1 MAKGIYVGATKEET
15 LVPFTSNP
23 APIIWTN
30 SSDGKTAT
38 GANDYGNWEVVTTNG
53 TSSYPASQAVDGN
66 ASTYWAGIAS
76 GSDTETSSLRLS
88 LPDGVSINPTQITVQ
103 HNRCGNSSNLAKL
116 IGYTAD
122 GEKVE
127 LGTLARHT
135 SNKSETFTIS
145 ADKYYTEFELLL
157 YRYSNSYVT
166 QYIYDFKIDTGTL
179 KLPIPQNNIARKV
192 TKAYVG
198 VDSKLPNLVVNGDF
212 SNGLEGWTPL
222 YKNYLTASVFEDGY
236 QGKCVS
242 LETIEDKTYSYN
254 MFINYLTNY
263 TFIENHIYYASV
275 YVKSDIEKQIRIC
288 TNSENNEGD
297 RYWLIY
303 KEFTANTSWQ
313 KISGLGTSEGNSNE
327 GYVAVDFQGAPKNT
341 FYVDCFELYDLT
353 EIFGAGNEPTQEW
366 CDANLDT
373 VIGKGIA
380 RKVKKGYI
388 GVNGVAQLFY
398 ENLTLTST
406 TVSTATMRLNSFSS
420 GAKTLTGYISGLS
433 NAYKPTVTWTTT
445 ASNGFVMANHYDD
458 TAEAI
463 AFTIFVNGSSKTTS
477 LSNINT
483 RLASTTYDS
492 DTYMLIGGT
501 SECTGTYSATIL
513 IDFGIARSFTIN
525 QKSPTGTGHTGKLTC
540 YVSSDN
546 STWTTLSSGS
556 KATNKRYCKIVLTNL
571 EALEAYPWSYFYF
584 SNITDWVYQ

>member
-23 APIIWTN
+23 APTTGWTTD
-30 SSDGKTAT
+30 SAQISTAT
-38 GANDYGNWEVVTTNG
+38 NDYGQWRIAATNG
-53 TSSYPASQAVDGN
+53 STTSSEAIYQAVDGDT
-66 ASTYWAGIAS
+66 STCWKGLATS
-76 GSDTETSSLRLS
+76 SDSATSSLRLS

-103 HNRCGNSSNLAKL
+103 HNRCGNSSNSAKL

-127 LGTLARHT
+127 LGALARHT

-157 YRYSNSYVT
+157 YRYSSSYLI

-179 KLPIPQNNIARKV
+179 KLPIPQSNIAHKV

-198 VDSKLPNLVVNGDF
+198 VAEQLVQGDIIPKTWTEVEKALSYVAEDGTKLIASDVSTT
-212 SNGLEGWTPL
+212 SNSAMVAKNACDGHLEGTYGRWQSGSNTSEHWLKLEFPETITITKMGILISEYDRVANAVIQGSNNDSSWTTLSSSLPFYAWTSTPTSL
-222 YKNYLTASVFEDGY
+222 DEVTILNPAPYKYYRVYITNATSYVEIREWQVSEYLT
-236 QGKCVS
+236 KP
-242 LETIEDKTYSYN
+242 N
-254 MFINYLTNY
+254 
-263 TFIENHIYYASV
+263 
-275 YVKSDIEKQIRIC
+275 
-288 TNSENNEGD
+288 
-297 RYWLIY
+297 
-303 KEFTANTSWQ
+303 
-313 KISGLGTSEGNSNE
+313 
-327 GYVAVDFQGAPKNT
+327 
-341 FYVDCFELYDLT
+341 
-353 EIFGAGNEPTQEW
+353 
-366 CDANLDT
+366 
-373 VIGKGIA
+373 IA

-398 ENLTLTST
+398 ENLTLIST

-445 ASNGFVMANHYDD
+445 ASNGFVMANHYDN

-501 SECTGTYSATIL
+501 SGCTGTYSATIL

-525 QKSPTGTGHTGKLTC
+525 QKSPTGTGYTGKLTC

-584 SNITDWVYQ
+584 SDITDWIYQ